1 MSCPTARTAAAFA
14 FASVAASTLA
24 SVGRSSPLGLPL
36 ITGYLVAGAAAGP
49 YLLGMLT
56 HDDCTSLADLIN
68 NDAMGFIGFSAG
80 TKFLLSDME
89 GTIQPTLVLLTALV
103 LVTYGLVGSCFYF
116 AAPYLPL
123 TADQTPEVQQATSM
137 VIACLAARSQHL
149 YTSSH
154 RKLHPP
160 APLGRTPPR
169 AFPLAPP
176 RPRPAH
182 HTSPTHAPPTHAP
195 PTDTR
200 THIHRLALRPVRR
213 SRALPRPRSRSSR
226 SWARGAPSPR

>member
-1 MSCPTARTAAAFA
+1 MFFPTARTAAAFA

-49 YLLGMLT
+49 YVLGMLT

-123 TADQTPEVQQATSM
+123 TAGQTPEVQHATSM
-137 VIACLAARSQHL
+137 VIACLAARSQ
-149 YTSSH
+149 
-154 RKLHPP
+154 
-160 APLGRTPPR
+160 PLRLLTPQTPPT
-169 AFPLAPP
+169 
-176 RPRPAH
+176 RPAWA
-182 HTSPTHAPPTHAP
+182 HTAANIPARATTPTARPSHV
-195 PTDTR
+195 TDTR
-200 THIHRLALRPVRR
+200 TTD
-213 SRALPRPRSRSSR
+213 
-226 SWARGAPSPR
+226 ARTTD